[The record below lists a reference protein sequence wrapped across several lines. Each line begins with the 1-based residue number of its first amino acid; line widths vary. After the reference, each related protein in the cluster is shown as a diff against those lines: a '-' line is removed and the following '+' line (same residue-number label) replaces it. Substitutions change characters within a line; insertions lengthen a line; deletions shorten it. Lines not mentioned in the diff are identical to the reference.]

1 MVFRRFNKLMYMI
14 QNPATI
20 SLRLRN
26 GSVETHE
33 LLNQPWV
40 KDLNISTVLDIGAN
54 SGQFALSFN
63 SVNPKAMI
71 YSFEPIPQCFQALK
85 KNIANIEGMAAFN
98 VGLGD
103 FTGELDFEVNTH
115 SMSSSFLKMTET
127 HKSAFPE
134 TLSSTV
140 TKLKVEKLDSFI
152 EKIEV
157 VKPLL
162 IKLDVQ
168 GFEEQVIKGGENMIS
183 LASIIIIETSF
194 KILYEKQ
201 PLFDDIYFL
210 LKKHGFIY
218 AGSFDQLKDP
228 LTGATL
234 QEDSIFIRSQEY

>member
-1 MVFRRFNKLMYMI
+1 MIFRRLNKLVYMI
-14 QNPATI
+14 QNPVTI

-26 GSVETHE
+26 GSVETYE
-33 LLNQPWV
+33 LLKQPWV

-63 SVNPKAMI
+63 AVNPKAMI
-71 YSFEPIPQCFQALK
+71 YSFEPIPQCFQQLK

-103 FTGELDFEVNTH
+103 FIGELDFEVNTH

-140 TKLKVEKLDSFI
+140 TKLRVEKLDSFI

-168 GFEEQVIKGGENMIS
+168 GFEEQVIKGGEIMIS

-194 KILYEKQ
+194 KVLYEKQ
-201 PLFDDIYFL
+201 PLFDEIYFL

-234 QEDSIFIRSQEY
+234 QEDSIFIRS